1 MNDVNF
7 YLSNDILVKV
17 DRASMANSL
26 EVRAPFLD
34 RNLANNVFR
43 LPVKLLLKNNQLK
56 SILKKGYKN
65 FYQKNYLIDQKWVL
79 QFHLINGSRIKN
91 SRSFF
96 NQIFFETDWEKIGYE
111 KNKVQKLWKDYDNFS
126 SYTPALIWNY
136 AVAGIWIRYNK
147 I

>member
-1 MNDVNF
+1 MGF
-7 YLSNDILVKV
+7 AI
-17 DRASMANSL
+17 
-26 EVRAPFLD
+26 PLD
-34 RNLANNVFR
+34 
-43 LPVKLLLKNNQLK
+43 
-56 SILKKGYKN
+56 
-65 FYQKNYLIDQKWVL
+65 KW
-79 QFHLINGSRIKN
+79 FKDKN